1 VDLEE
6 DQEKMMPYYEFEC
19 DKCGYIIERFYRV
32 IPRIDPTQIRD
43 DCPNCLELDTT
54 FKKVISKNSFHLS
67 NEGCGWAKDGY
78 DRGSQDGSKVVSI
91 DEP

>member
-32 IPRIDPTQIRD
+32 IPRIDPTQINYVQEGD
-43 DCPNCLELDTT
+43 LEEL
-54 FKKVISKNSFHLS
+54 
-67 NEGCGWAKDGY
+67 
-78 DRGSQDGSKVVSI
+78 VS
-91 DEP
+91 PL